1 LYEYFNIAT
10 GLSQAEYALFLNSYE
25 FFALFTS
32 PSNKNPA
39 KLLRTSGGT
48 WLLNEI
54 TISPAGEMKREYSY
68 QERSHYKKGN
78 LDTQ

>member
-32 PSNKNPA
+32 PSIVIA
-39 KLLRTSGGT
+39 
-48 WLLNEI
+48 
-54 TISPAGEMKREYSY
+54 
-68 QERSHYKKGN
+68 
-78 LDTQ
+78 

>member
-32 PSNKNPA
+32 PSIFANFI
-39 KLLRTSGGT
+39 LGGST
-48 WLLNEI
+48 
-54 TISPAGEMKREYSY
+54 
-68 QERSHYKKGN
+68 
-78 LDTQ
+78 